1 MEENITVINTTIGVL
16 AKDQVAWQVNLMGE
30 FIKQFNEEKLVVL
43 TGRSFQT
50 LMIRCMKKDDL
61 ALIVHCGLNS
71 L

>member
-1 MEENITVINTTIGVL
+1 MGVL
-16 AKDQVAWQVNLMGE
+16 AKDQVAWQVNLIMW
-30 FIKQFNEEKLVVL
+30 ISKTVINEEKLVVL

-50 LMIRCMKKDDL
+50 LMIRCVKKDDL